1 MKKKLVSLLLASA
14 MVMASLAGCGQ
25 NGETGTEGET
35 KQEETEKEDTG
46 KEDAGEDEAKADKQE
61 EEKPE
66 DTPAAGSSGISG
78 SDSAETVLKW
88 AIWDLK
94 TATYWQEVADAYT
107 QAHPDVRIEMTDLGS
122 ADYDTVLSTELSG
135 TGSEFDI
142 VTIKDVPGYA
152 TLVSKG
158 VLEPLDERIKADS
171 LDLSLYNGT
180 TEQLSV
186 DGALYQLP
194 FRSDFW
200 ILYYNKDLY
209 DAANVEYPSNDM
221 TIAQYDELV
230 CSVAK
235 AGFGDEQVYGSHYH
249 TWRSAVQLFGILDGQ
264 HSITDGNYDFTK
276 EYYEMVKKQEEDGI
290 CRSYVD
296 TNASQLHYSAA
307 FSEGNTATF
316 NMGTWYITTLLSS
329 LASGEYDSELCGNWG
344 LAKYPH
350 PEGVEAGTT
359 LGQVTG
365 LSIPTSSENKDAA
378 WDFIKFAGG
387 EEGAKIIAKT
397 GTFPAI
403 ISDEVIDIITGLEG
417 FPQDDATKE
426 ALKTTKI
433 YLEAPYDENISQIN
447 TILDT
452 YHKDIMNGD
461 ISIDEGIAKMNE
473 EVGAIVK

>member
-1 MKKKLVSLLLASA
+1 MRRKLVSMLLALA
-14 MVMASLAGCGQ
+14 MVTTCLTACGG
-25 NGETGTEGET
+25 NGEATDPAGTEEGDATGE
-35 KQEETEKEDTG
+35 EEPEKDGTEEEGTEE
-46 KEDAGEDEAKADKQE
+46 EDAGEEEA
-61 EEKPE
+61 
-66 DTPAAGSSGISG
+66 AAGSSGVSG

-88 AIWDLK
+88 AVWDLK
-94 TATYWQEVADAYT
+94 TATYWQAIADAYT
-107 QAHPDVRIEMTDLGS
+107 KEHTDVRIEMADLGS

-135 TGSEFDI
+135 SGSEFDI

-158 VLEPLDERIKADS
+158 VLDPLSDRIAADG

-180 TEQLSV
+180 AEQLTV
-186 DGALYQLP
+186 DDKLYQLP

-209 DAANVEYPSNDM
+209 DDAGVDYPGNDM
-221 TIAQYDELV
+221 TIAQYDELTR
-230 CSVAK
+230 SVAK

-264 HSITDGNYDFTK
+264 HSVTDGNYDFTK
-276 EYYEMVKKQEEDGI
+276 EYYDMVKKQEEDGV

-316 NMGTWYITTLLSS
+316 NMGTWYITTLISS
-329 LASGEYDSELCGNWG
+329 LASGEYDKELCGNWG

-365 LSIPTSSENKDAA
+365 LSIPTSSANKDAA
-378 WDFIKFAGG
+378 WDFIKFAGS
-387 EEGAKIIAKT
+387 EEGAEVIAKT

-417 FPQDDATKE
+417 FPQDETSKE

-461 ISIDEGIAKMNE
+461 ISVDEGIKKMNE
-473 EVGAIVK
+473 EVGAVIK

>member
-1 MKKKLVSLLLASA
+1 MKRKLVSVLLAAS
-14 MVMASLAGCGQ
+14 MVVTGLTACGGGNETAG
-25 NGETGTEGET
+25 NGETQ
-35 KQEETEKEDTG
+35 QEEPTG
-46 KEDAGEDEAKADKQE
+46 GNSDDAE
-61 EEKPE
+61 EEKTDDAE
-66 DTPAAGSSGISG
+66 EPAAGSAGVSG

-88 AIWDLK
+88 ACWDIK
-94 TATYWQEVADAYT
+94 TATYWQAIADAYT
-107 QAHPDVRIEMTDLGS
+107 KEHPDVRIEMTDLGAS
-122 ADYDTVLSTELSG
+122 DYDTVLSTELSG
-135 TGSEFDI
+135 SGSEFDI

-158 VLEPLDERIKADS
+158 VLEPLSDRIAADNV
-171 LDLSLYNGT
+171 DLSLYNGT
-180 TEQLSV
+180 TDQLTV
-186 DGALYQLP
+186 DDVLYQLP

-200 ILYYNKDLY
+200 LLYYNKDLFD
-209 DAANVEYPSNDM
+209 DAGVSYPSNDM
-221 TIAQYDELV
+221 TIAEYDELAR
-230 CSVAK
+230 SVAK
-235 AGFGDEQVYGSHYH
+235 EGFGDEQVFGSHYH
-249 TWRSAVQLFGILDGQ
+249 TWRSAVQLFGVLDGE

-307 FSEGNTATF
+307 FSEGNTASF
-316 NMGTWYITTLLSS
+316 NMGTWYITTLISS

-378 WDFIKFAGG
+378 WDFIKFAGS
-387 EEGAKIIAKT
+387 EEGAEVIAKT

-403 ISDEVIDIITGLEG
+403 ISDEVIDIITGLDG
-417 FPQDDATKE
+417 FPQDEGSKE
-426 ALKTTKI
+426 ALKTAQI

-461 ISIDEGIAKMNE
+461 ISIDEGIGKMNE
-473 EVGAIVK
+473 EVGAILK